1 MTTYEIETDVG
12 AVTADGSVFVKT
24 PNGDVL
30 IGQYTIGTPAEGL
43 AFFVKKYDDL
53 IADSELEKSRL
64 QAGQGK
70 PETAMELADRLEAQL
85 NTPSVVGNLPA
96 LAEVAGVLRTI
107 ANVKAAERSA
117 AKKAARAA
125 AIIKREEIAVAAEA
139 LANSTAWKP
148 TAEKFAE
155 LLEAWKALPRGDRDA
170 EQAIWKRFSSARQNF
185 DRARRTHFAEL
196 SKTSAAAKSA
206 KQEIVKAA
214 EALADSTD
222 WMETPGKFRDL
233 MNKWKASPRGYKK
246 DEDALWVRF
255 RAAQEKFFE
264 AKKAA
269 DSVKDEEFRGN
280 LAVKLS
286 ILTEAEAL
294 LPIKDIAAAKKAMR
308 EISERWQKAGHVP
321 RADLPKVEAR
331 MKKVEAAIAEAE
343 QDEWRKNDPSRKSF
357 AQETANRFQDSVD
370 RLELELAAAKAS
382 NSKKAADIEE
392 QLKNAKAMLEAL
404 LKHA

>member
-1 MTTYEIETDVG
+1 MTTYEIETEVG
-12 AVTADGSVFVKT
+12 GATADGTVFVKT

-43 AFFVKKYDDL
+43 AFFAKKYDDL
-53 IADSELEKSRL
+53 IADSDLEKARL

-70 PETAMELADRLEAQL
+70 PETALELADRLEAQL
-85 NTPSVVGNLPA
+85 NAPSVVGNLPA
-96 LAEVAGVLRTI
+96 LAEVAGALRTI

-117 AKKAARAA
+117 AKKVARAA

-148 TAEKFAE
+148 TSEKFAE
-155 LLEAWKALPRGDRDA
+155 LLEAWKTLPRGDRDA
-170 EQAIWKRFSSARQNF
+170 EQAIWKRFASARQNF
-185 DRARRTHFAEL
+185 DRARRNHFAEL
-196 SKTSAAAKSA
+196 SKASSIAKSA
-206 KQEIVKAA
+206 KQEIVQAA

-233 MNKWKASPRGYKK
+233 MTKWKASPRGYKK

-255 RAAQEKFFE
+255 RAAQEKFFD

-280 LAVKLS
+280 LAVKLL
-286 ILTEAEAL
+286 ILAEAEAL
-294 LPIKDIAAAKKAMR
+294 LPIKDIAASKKAMR
-308 EISERWQKAGHVP
+308 EISDRWQKAGHVP

-331 MKKVEAAIAEAE
+331 LKKVEAAISEAE
-343 QDEWRKNDPSRKSF
+343 TEEWRKNDPSRKSF
-357 AQETANRFQDSVD
+357 AQETANRFQDSVN
-370 RLELELAAAKAS
+370 RLEIELTAAKAAG
-382 NSKKAADIEE
+382 SKNVADIEE